1 MASTGMNRKNFIKK
15 SVLGISGFSMLSS
28 FGESKDFRDEN
39 HDGTAFQENQNIA
52 AMDTLLFKNVRL
64 ETGFVYQG
72 EEVIGT
78 DTDLFQVEVV
88 NGKINKI
95 TAQHG
100 GLGLGLFL
108 EQGRSSMRKEN

>member
-1 MASTGMNRKNFIKK
+1 MDSTGMNRKNFIKK

-28 FGESKDFRDEN
+28 FGESKDSNDVK

-52 AMDTLLFKNVRL
+52 AMDTLIFKNVRL

-78 DTDLFQVEVV
+78 ETDLF
-88 NGKINKI
+88 
-95 TAQHG
+95 
-100 GLGLGLFL
+100 
-108 EQGRSSMRKEN
+108 